1 MSKSTKNYG
10 IYRSG
15 LEKKFAELTPR
26 GMFKF
31 EPFTIPYTIERNYK
45 PDFVFDDY
53 LIECKGYFR
62 VGDTQKY
69 TSIKR
74 CLMFQELIF
83 VLSDPNK
90 KLRKGAK
97 MTMGQWCD
105 KEGFKYF
112 TLQTIDDLLKYIKDS
127 KDVMDF

>member
-1 MSKSTKNYG
+1 LNRSTKQSKSYG

-31 EPFTIPYTIERNYK
+31 EPYTIPYTIHRNYK
-45 PDFVFDDY
+45 PDFVFGDY
-53 LIECKGYFR
+53 PIECKGYFR

-69 TSIKR
+69 TAIRDS
-74 CLMFQELIF
+74 LAGQELIF

-105 KEGFKYF
+105 KEELQFF
-112 TLQTIDDLLKYIKDS
+112 TLQTIDDLLKYVKD
-127 KDVMDF
+127 F

>member
-31 EPFTIPYTIERNYK
+31 EPFTLPYTIHRNYK
-45 PDFVFDDY
+45 PDFVFGNY

-69 TSIKR
+69 TSIR
-74 CLMFQELIF
+74 DSLAGQELIF

-97 MTMGQWCD
+97 MTMGQWCE
-105 KEGFKYF
+105 KEELQFF
-112 TLQTIDDLLKYIKDS
+112 TLQTIDDLLKYVKD
-127 KDVMDF
+127 F

>member
-1 MSKSTKNYG
+1 LNKSTKQSKSYG

-31 EPFTIPYTIERNYK
+31 EPYTIPYTIHRNYK
-45 PDFVFDDY
+45 PDFVFGDY

-69 TSIKR
+69 TAIRDS
-74 CLMFQELIF
+74 LAGQELIF

-105 KEGFKYF
+105 KEELQFF
-112 TLQTIDDLLKYIKDS
+112 TLQTIDDLLKYVKD
-127 KDVMDF
+127 F